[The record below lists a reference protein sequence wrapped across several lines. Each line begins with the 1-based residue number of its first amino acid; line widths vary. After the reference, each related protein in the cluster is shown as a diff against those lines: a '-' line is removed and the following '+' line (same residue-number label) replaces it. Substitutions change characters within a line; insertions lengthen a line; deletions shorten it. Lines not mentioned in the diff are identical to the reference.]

1 VPFSLFQKRTFVRIM
16 PLASEGQARE
26 QKNFWFGAKMSKRP
40 NIEISRQV
48 KPTIWGPRLLAGA
61 TLLFLSAGCASTE
74 AIGFPGLGA
83 PKVAT
88 QASDAP
94 DAFRDAPP
102 APAGQSAAWWARFS
116 DPVLDSLVREA
127 LSESLSVQAANQ
139 RLIEARSTGRATIAG
154 FAPRITASVS
164 ADTDYAVDGP
174 PLVNV
179 NGGTEDRQTNRV
191 EAARASW
198 EVPLFGR
205 GLSAFSGTR
214 AGVRGAQADI
224 EAAKVAVIGDIA
236 AGYVDLRNAQLSVAY
251 LREDL
256 ERAERLANIAQARLQ
271 VGLVSASEASLA
283 VSQAAQVRERLPDAI
298 LRERA
303 TLDRLAILRGV
314 MPGSLDQRL
323 APVSDFNFKSDAP
336 TVDSVPANFVRR
348 RLDVSRAEQNAILAA
363 AQVGVSRADMYPS
376 VSITGTITKLA
387 SIAGGGLGADLT
399 RGNVS
404 PAISIPLF
412 DLGQRRAALRT
423 SNARF
428 QQALLQY
435 RATTLSAVAEGQAA
449 LTSYEQSRNRADAAL
464 RAEQAAQTRQRASA
478 SAYDAGLVSFKERL
492 EADRDLASARQ
503 NRLSSQA
510 QFSDAAIGLYR
521 TFAGAP
527 GI

>member
-1 VPFSLFQKRTFVRIM
+1 
-16 PLASEGQARE
+16 
-26 QKNFWFGAKMSKRP
+26 MSKLPETR
-40 NIEISRQV
+40 IE
-48 KPTIWGPRLLAGA
+48 AGA
-61 TLLFLSAGCASTE
+61 GSRIPYRSVLLSLGAFAMLGGCASVDS
-74 AIGFPGLGA
+74 IGFPGLGA
-83 PKVAT
+83 PKVKG
-88 QASDAP
+88 QAADAP
-94 DAFRDAPP
+94 GAFLDVPPPP
-102 APAGQSAAWWARFS
+102 AGDSAAWWARFS
-116 DPVLDSLVREA
+116 DPVLDALVREA
-127 LSESLSVQAANQ
+127 LTESISVQVANQ

-154 FAPRITASVS
+154 FAPRVTASVS
-164 ADTDYAVDGP
+164 SDTDFAVDGP
-174 PLVNV
+174 KLTNV
-179 NGGTEDRQTNRV
+179 TGGSEDRQTNRV
-191 EAARASW
+191 EAVRTSW

-205 GLSAFSGTR
+205 AGSAFSGAR
-214 AGVRGAQADI
+214 AGIKGAQADI
-224 EAAKVAVIGDIA
+224 EAAKIAIIGDIA
-236 AGYVDLRNAQLSVAY
+236 AGYNDLRNAQLSVAY

-256 ERAERLANIAQARLQ
+256 DRADGLAAIAQERLR

-283 VSQAAQVRERLPDAI
+283 QSQAAQVRERLPDAI

-303 TLDRLAILRGV
+303 TLDRLAVLRGV

-323 APVSDFNFKSDAP
+323 ALVSDYAFKSDAP
-336 TVDSVPANFVRR
+336 AVDAVPANFVRR

-376 VSITGTITKLA
+376 VSITGSITKLA
-387 SIAGGGLGADLT
+387 SVAGGALGVDLT
-399 RGNVS
+399 RGSAS

-423 SNARF
+423 SNSRF
-428 QQALLQY
+428 SQALLQY

-449 LTSYEQSRNRADAAL
+449 LASYDQSRNRASAAL
-464 RAEQAAQTRQRASA
+464 SAEQAAQIRQRASA
-478 SAYDAGLVSFKERL
+478 AAYEAGLVSFKERL